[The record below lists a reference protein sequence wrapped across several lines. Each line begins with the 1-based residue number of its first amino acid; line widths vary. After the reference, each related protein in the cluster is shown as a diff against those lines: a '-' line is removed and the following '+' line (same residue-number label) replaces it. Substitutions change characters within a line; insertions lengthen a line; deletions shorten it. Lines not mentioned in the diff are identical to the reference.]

1 MMRYVI
7 AMVFAVIG
15 AAVMMVFFSSDL
27 ASGIV
32 ASKRFDNPDDVAD
45 LHAALFMA
53 FNAAGLVGG
62 WILGWLFGGL
72 VVPPVQV
79 PE

>member
-1 MMRYVI
+1 MRYVI

-15 AAVMMVFFSSDL
+15 AALMMTFISSDL
-27 ASGIV
+27 ASGVV
-32 ASKRFDNPDDVAD
+32 ASRRFDNPDDVAD
-45 LHAALFMA
+45 MHTALFMA

-62 WILGWLFGGL
+62 WILGWLFSGL
-72 VVPPVQV
+72 VVRPAQV

>member
-1 MMRYVI
+1 MRYVI

-15 AAVMMVFFSSDL
+15 AGVMMAFFSSDL

-32 ASKRFDNPDDVAD
+32 ATRRFDNPDDVAD
-45 LHAALFMA
+45 LHTALYMA
-53 FNAAGLVGG
+53 FNAAGLIAGWVVG
-62 WILGWLFGGL
+62 WVFGGV